1 MNKEQLF
8 LEIDEIY
15 SEWLGIDLG
24 MLNKESEDIIKDK
37 LEKAINY
44 TRCSKK

>member
-8 LEIDEIY
+8 LEIDEIISNY
-15 SEWLGIDLG
+15 HGFDKGLLDKKSENL
-24 MLNKESEDIIKDK
+24 IKDK

-44 TRCSKK
+44 TRC